1 MKRGFVYM
9 IILILYISTHI
20 STTIALNNEDINNED
35 INNKETIVFDN
46 STGFFGMEN
55 EGPLGLSTLRD
66 ELEFK
71 GYNVKDNIE
80 MGLNADTITKDLINE
95 AHILI
100 LINSDRRFK
109 REEIALIKDFVANG
123 GKLLL
128 VTDTPES
135 LTNMNKLARRFGA
148 EFLDYYLGDEVKI
161 ESGMGEIYLI
171 SPIPISLEKEP
182 EVLLQTDFIEA
193 KEWPSVWERPGKKV
207 KKANFVV
214 FAGIRYGEG
223 SVAFLGDKDILL
235 NKNIKKGNNLNFT
248 LSIFD
253 WFEHKETD
261 DTIVYSTDKL
271 EFFVKKG
278 ETSTAIFAI
287 KNRGDVEQVL
297 KFEVPSYLKDTVFVQ
312 VDGNGLKIKPGETKV
327 IRVKINWRK
336 NASSV
341 TGFIVVKRE
350 FGLYRTADY
359 IKVEMIQGEI

>member
-1 MKRGFVYM
+1 MKSSFVYI
-9 IILILYISTHI
+9 IILGLCIFGHVSTSIAHKGTVI
-20 STTIALNNEDINNED
+20 FDTST
-35 INNKETIVFDN
+35 
-46 STGFFGMEN
+46 SFFGMEN

-80 MGLNADTITKDLINE
+80 M
-95 AHILI
+95 
-100 LINSDRRFK
+100 R
-109 REEIALIKDFVANG
+109 FVANG

-161 ESGMGEIYLI
+161 KSGMGEIYLI

-193 KEWPSVWERPGKKV
+193 KEWPSVWEKPGKKV

-235 NKNIKKGNNLNFT
+235 NKNIKKGNNLNFA

-253 WFEHKETD
+253 WFEHKETGLLHQ
-261 DTIVYSTDKL
+261 KR
-271 EFFVKKG
+271 E
-278 ETSTAIFAI
+278 AILPL
-287 KNRGDVEQVL
+287 Q
-297 KFEVPSYLKDTVFVQ
+297 Y
-312 VDGNGLKIKPGETKV
+312 KIKG
-327 IRVKINWRK
+327 
-336 NASSV
+336 
-341 TGFIVVKRE
+341 
-350 FGLYRTADY
+350 
-359 IKVEMIQGEI
+359 M